1 MPDLSL
7 LDRAI
12 LLTHVLAGVTAL
24 AMAPLALLARK
35 GGTAHRRWGT
45 LYFWAMFAIFASSL
59 AVMTYRPNAFL
70 LCIAVLA
77 FYSAFSGYRVL
88 HRKRPQRGRGAAW
101 LDWAGASLALGS
113 GAGGAAW
120 GVGSLVGWLPLS
132 VGTAF
137 SGLGIAFGALLGK
150 QALEDLRGFRRPA
163 EDRNW
168 WWYVHM
174 DRMLTSS
181 IAALTAFLVQNVGR
195 HLAPEV
201 GWLVWVLPGLLGGPA
216 IGYWVSSYRRRFAQA
231 QQRRSGRASAAGS
244 AGPGESDLNAGGEE
258 EQSMHTSTASRAPSM
273 PAADRGR
280 GALSRLR
287 GW

>member
-1 MPDLSL
+1 MPDLQL

-77 FYSAFSGYRVL
+77 FYSAF
-88 HRKRPQRGRGAAW
+88 
-101 LDWAGASLALGS
+101 
-113 GAGGAAW
+113 GG
-120 GVGSLVGWLPLS
+120 
-132 VGTAF
+132 
-137 SGLGIAFGALLGK
+137 LLGK

-181 IAALTAFLVQNVGR
+181 IAALTAFLVQN
-195 HLAPEV
+195 
-201 GWLVWVLPGLLGGPA
+201 
-216 IGYWVSSYRRRFAQA
+216 
-231 QQRRSGRASAAGS
+231 
-244 AGPGESDLNAGGEE
+244 
-258 EQSMHTSTASRAPSM
+258 
-273 PAADRGR
+273 
-280 GALSRLR
+280 
-287 GW
+287 